1 MKRSVWGSFLVAAI
15 CLLPSCLSASGIIG
29 DQEGSGSLSAV
40 EVKQEQPQVTLRYSS
55 YLLDTA
61 QAGRTYYKAIE
72 EFEALYPNIKIET
85 DFIQNTY
92 YTAGIK
98 ARLLGG
104 EKLDVF
110 DTWSPSLF
118 NEFLMLGEHIYL
130 DLTSSE
136 FLKDFLPSSLEPV
149 TIGGKIYG
157 VPEVMHSDGLIYN
170 QTLFEGLGLEVPQT
184 WEAFMELCETL
195 RDQGIIPVALDSE
208 WWVPQFIFGSILSSN
223 GADAAWTAKLESGEV
238 KASDPIFVDAMVK
251 TKQLVTRGYI
261 PEQWLSLKHEQSKDL
276 IGKGKAAMIAAGTWD
291 VPSLMERNP
300 NMELGFMIVPG
311 DERAVP
317 NINIGTYRV
326 INATT
331 AHPEEAKQFVA
342 FMNGRVNQEK
352 LALGALAV
360 PSVVN
365 YEAEHPSIEK
375 LAAVVTRQDAVT
387 FWPHSVS
394 TETLQVKILEGVNQ
408 YLLGAELEEALAIIQ
423 QAIDD
428 ARQDVLER

>member
-1 MKRSVWGSFLVAAI
+1 MKRWAINGLLVVTICILSSCTHEGNIGSRGTIATKEPA
-15 CLLPSCLSASGIIG
+15 
-29 DQEGSGSLSAV
+29 
-40 EVKQEQPQVTLRYSS
+40 QVVLRYSS

-72 EFEALYPNIKIET
+72 EFELLNPTIKIET
-85 DFIQNTY
+85 DFIQNAY

-118 NEFLMLGEHIYL
+118 REFLRLGDHIYL
-130 DLTSSE
+130 DLTNST
-136 FLKDFLPSSLEPV
+136 FLQDFLPSSLEPV
-149 TIGGKIYG
+149 TIDGKIYG

-170 QTLFEGLGLEVPQT
+170 KTMFEEHGLVVPQT
-184 WEAFMELCETL
+184 WDEFLLLCDTL
-195 RDQGIIPVALDSE
+195 KAKGIIPVALDSE

-223 GADAAWTAKLESGEV
+223 GADSAWTAKLESGETKV
-238 KASDPIFVDAMVK
+238 SHPIFVDAMMK
-251 TKQLVTRGYI
+251 TNQLVTSGYV
-261 PEQWLSLKHEQSKDL
+261 PENWLSLKHEQSKDL
-276 IGKGKAAMIAAGTWD
+276 VGQGKAAMIAAGTWD
-291 VPSLMERNP
+291 LPSIMERNSDIDI
-300 NMELGFMIVPG
+300 GFMIVPG

-326 INATT
+326 INSNTEY
-331 AHPEEAKQFVA
+331 PEEAKLFVA
-342 FMNGRVNQEK
+342 FMNGKINQEK

-360 PSVVN
+360 PSVKGYEVN
-365 YEAEHPSIEK
+365 HPIIEK
-375 LAAVVTRQDAVT
+375 IAEVVTREDAMV
-387 FWPHSVS
+387 FWPHTVS

-408 YLLGAELEEALAIIQ
+408 YLLGTDLEEVLAIIQ

-428 ARQDVLER
+428 ERSEY

>member
-1 MKRSVWGSFLVAAI
+1 MKRCVIYCFITVI
-15 CLLPSCLSASGIIG
+15 MCLLSSCFSYRGFVNNEESNGIRSNMSAMNERS
-29 DQEGSGSLSAV
+29 
-40 EVKQEQPQVTLRYSS
+40 QVTLRYSS
-55 YLLDTA
+55 YLLDMA

-72 EFEALYPNIKIET
+72 EFEALNPSIKIET
-85 DFIQNTY
+85 DFIQNAY

-118 NEFLMLGEHIYL
+118 AEFLMLGDHIYL

-136 FLKDFLPSSLEPV
+136 FLQDFLPSSLEPV
-149 TIGGKIYG
+149 TIDGKIYG

-170 QTLFEGLGLEVPQT
+170 KTMLEELGLELPQT
-184 WEAFMELCETL
+184 WDKFLQLCETL
-195 RDQGIIPVALDSE
+195 KDLGIIPVALDSE

-223 GADAAWTAKLESGEV
+223 GADSAWTAKLETGEA
-238 KASDPIFVDAMVK
+238 KASHPSFVDAMIK
-251 TKQLVTRGYI
+251 TKQLVTNGYV
-261 PEQWLSLKHEQSKDL
+261 PDNWLSLKHEQSKDL

-291 VPSLMERNP
+291 LPSIMERNP
-300 NMELGFMIVPG
+300 DIDIGFMIVPG

-326 INATT
+326 VNSSTEY
-331 AHPEEAKQFVA
+331 PEEAKQFVA
-342 FMNGRVNQEK
+342 FMNGRRNQEK

-360 PSVVN
+360 PSVKG
-365 YEAEHPSIEK
+365 YEVDHPILEK
-375 LAAVVTRQDAVT
+375 IAAVVTREDAT
-387 FWPHSVS
+387 IFWPHTVS

-408 YLLGAELEEALAIIQ
+408 YLMGLELEEALAIIQ

-428 ARQDVLER
+428 ARSEH